1 MANLSQLR
9 KEIRE
14 LKIIT
19 NKDDVGSG
27 FDILDKYI
35 NKEIEPEEA
44 LALLQAHNYSWG
56 DVCILII
63 ESGMKNDE
71 EKKKREFY

>member
-1 MANLSQLR
+1 MTNLTTLK
-9 KEIRE
+9 KEIEE

-19 NKDDVGSG
+19 NKDDEGSG

-71 EKKKREFY
+71 QKKKENY